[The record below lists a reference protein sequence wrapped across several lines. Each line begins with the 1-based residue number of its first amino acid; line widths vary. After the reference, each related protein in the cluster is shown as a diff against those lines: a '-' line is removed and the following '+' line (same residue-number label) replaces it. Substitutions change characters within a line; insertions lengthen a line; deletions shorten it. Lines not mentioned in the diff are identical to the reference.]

1 MEGPILE
8 FLRMRQFRFCHG
20 HHLSNGISRKN
31 VLSQMSQ
38 ANTVLR
44 DLGFF
49 RAMSYQLFGGGTQFR
64 SRQQTFSG
72 GASVLEPE

>member
-1 MEGPILE
+1 M
-8 FLRMRQFRFCHG
+8 
-20 HHLSNGISRKN
+20 SNGISRKN

-49 RAMSYQLFGGGTQFR
+49 RAMSYQLFGGGDPVPVKTADLFW
-64 SRQQTFSG
+64 G
-72 GASVLEPE
+72 GLCVGA